1 MSNYIQNLNQEQKK
15 RYQQTKNEYC
25 RKLRERK
32 RLMRR
37 KADMFRIVSPFTTK
51 LVEVT
56 DKNRKTVGRW
66 PDDDDDASI
75 LLQLD
80 GNMWLKNCGHIIK
93 HVFPDESFDVDLFGV
108 KQEELLENRAAAQ

>member
-1 MSNYIQNLNQEQKK
+1 
-15 RYQQTKNEYC
+15 
-25 RKLRERK
+25 
-32 RLMRR
+32 
-37 KADMFRIVSPFTTK
+37 MFRIVSPFTTK